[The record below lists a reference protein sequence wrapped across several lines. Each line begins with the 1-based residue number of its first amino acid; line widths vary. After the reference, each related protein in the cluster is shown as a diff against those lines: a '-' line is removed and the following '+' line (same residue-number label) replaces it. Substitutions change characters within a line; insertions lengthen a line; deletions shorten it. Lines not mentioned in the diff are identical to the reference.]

1 MVRPNEKFT
10 VALAYLCFVGAA
22 WVLGNPASGVLGE
35 DDVPFRFS
43 LDKPNVSLREPVFIK
58 LEVENP
64 LAEAISFDLG
74 IHAKAHFRLSIAEPA
89 GTRASPPA
97 LEEVGFGRSG
107 NVTVGA
113 GETFHEEILVNEWY
127 QFPEPGTYQ
136 VQLKITDLALKTES
150 GALLSNQVVSPPMIL
165 QVGPR
170 DPMRLAKLCERLTE
184 QARTS
189 RSYPIRGQ
197 SAHTLSYV
205 VDPVAVPYLAK
216 LGGTPLLRR
225 AAVLGLARIAHADGI
240 ESVISRLGPQDRGL
254 EAEIKAELARA
265 KQRSP

>member
-1 MVRPNEKFT
+1 MVRPNARFT
-10 VALAYLCFVGAA
+10 VGLAYVCFVGVVWA
-22 WVLGNPASGVLGE
+22 LGSPACVAVAQ

-43 LDKPNVSLREPVFIK
+43 LDKPSISLREPVFIK

-74 IHAKAHFRLSIAEPA
+74 IHAKARFRLSIAEPA
-89 GTRASPPA
+89 GTMVSPPA

-136 VQLKITDLALKTES
+136 VRLKISDLALKTES

-170 DPMRLAKLCERLTE
+170 DPMRLTKLCERLTE

-216 LGGTPLLRR
+216 LAGTPLLRR
-225 AAVLGLARIAHADGI
+225 AAVHGLARIAQAEGL
-240 ESVISRLGPQDRGL
+240 ESVIAQLRGDAREL
-254 EAEIKAELARA
+254 EPEIEAELAKHKPRG
-265 KQRSP
+265 R